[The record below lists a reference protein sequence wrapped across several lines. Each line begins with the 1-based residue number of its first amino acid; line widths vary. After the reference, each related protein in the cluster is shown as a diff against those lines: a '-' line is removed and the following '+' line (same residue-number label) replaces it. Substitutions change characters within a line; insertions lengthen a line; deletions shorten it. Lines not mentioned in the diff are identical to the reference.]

1 MGNNTRRT
9 NMFEVQT
16 SKTARNKKKHPCIFW
31 LQKIVKC
38 GMWEVKVENSH
49 LSISLSVFVFKI
61 NGITFLFIDMECM
74 LLPSSIRIV

>member
-1 MGNNTRRT
+1 MRNNIRRT

-16 SKTARNKKKHPCIFW
+16 SKTACNKKKTSMHFSIA
-31 LQKIVKC
+31 
-38 GMWEVKVENSH
+38 ENWKMGAVGSESGKLS

-61 NGITFLFIDMECM
+61 NGIKFLFIDMECM

>member
-16 SKTARNKKKHPCIFW
+16 SKTACNKKKTSMHFSIAENC
-31 LQKIVKC
+31 K
-38 GMWEVKVENSH
+38 MWDVGSETGKFS
-49 LSISLSVFVFKI
+49 SISLSVFVFKI